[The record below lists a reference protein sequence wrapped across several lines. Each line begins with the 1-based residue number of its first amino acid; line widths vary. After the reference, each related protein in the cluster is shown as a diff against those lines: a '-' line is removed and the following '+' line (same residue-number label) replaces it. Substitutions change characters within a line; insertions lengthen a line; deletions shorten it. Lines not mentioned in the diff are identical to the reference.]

1 MKVQAITDG
10 FYGGVRQR
18 AGAVFE
24 VKDGAKSKWF
34 APVETAKAAP
44 AKAGKASKKQEAVAL
59 SELPADQQP
68 ASDVVDTGNVADKDV
83 I

>member
-1 MKVQAITDG
+1 MKVKAITDG

-24 VKDGAKSKWF
+24 IKPGAKGKWF
-34 APVETAKAAP
+34 EPVADDTPVEKPKARA
-44 AKAGKASKKQEAVAL
+44 KKQEPIAL
-59 SELPADQQP
+59 SELQ
-68 ASDVVDTGNVADKDV
+68 SDVPVSEREV